1 MNINELE
8 LRTQLRRLSREYV
21 IELEKVKILYDYVGD
36 IYRCEDY
43 CILLEEGESWKTI
56 LKSLKQYYKGG

>member
-1 MNINELE
+1 MNVNELE

-21 IELEKVKILYDYVGD
+21 IELEKVHILYDYVKD

-43 CILLEEGESWKTI
+43 CILLEEGESWENIIKD
-56 LKSLKQYYKGG
+56 LKEYYGG

>member
-1 MNINELE
+1 MNVNELE

-21 IELEKVKILYDYVGD
+21 IELDRVKIIYEYVKD
-36 IYRCEDY
+36 VYKCEDF

-56 LKSLKQYYKGG
+56 IKDLKEFYGG